1 VGSWGGRTLG
11 RSGVDVGGVGRRGSD
26 GSGRGGVSVCMDFG
40 GGEEDVLRLVGPIQ
54 GDGGGEGDEEFFK
67 GHVGFGG
74 GEAVA

>member
-1 VGSWGGRTLG
+1 
-11 RSGVDVGGVGRRGSD
+11 
-26 GSGRGGVSVCMDFG
+26 MDFG